1 MSKNDMEFPD
11 YITFGRTFERYRW
24 YKPLLVIISGIVLY
38 FVFQI
43 ILGIIFNVIYGENIL
58 TTIMNGGYE
67 TLNTYD
73 ASVYYSY
80 LSVAVFIPSLYLASR
95 IVRDRPF
102 SSYSSSRGGWNW
114 KLYFKCLAIPIII
127 YVIYYAIS
135 LIINPE
141 SGASSEVSLVT
152 VIIATILIPVQCIAE
167 EYVFRGVLMQT
178 IGSWFKIPI
187 LAIIIQA
194 IIFAIG
200 HTYDIKG
207 VIAVFISGIVLAL
220 LTWKSNGLEAGSAIH
235 SINNLMAF

>member
-1 MSKNDMEFPD
+1 
-11 YITFGRTFERYRW
+11 
-24 YKPLLVIISGIVLY
+24 
-38 FVFQI
+38 
-43 ILGIIFNVIYGENIL
+43 
-58 TTIMNGGYE
+58 MNGGYE
-67 TLNTYD
+67 TLNTSD

-80 LSVAVFIPSLYLASR
+80 LSVAVFIPSLYLASK

-114 KLYFKCLAIPIII
+114 KIYFKCLAIPIII

-207 VIAVFISGIVLAL
+207 VIAVFVSGIVLAL
-220 LTWKSNGLEAGSAIH
+220 LAWKSNGLEAGAAIH
-235 SINNLMAF
+235 SINNLMSFYLVAFGLGSISSTVSIWDFAVDIIITVITALAVYYIGNKKDWFSEKTSENKLL